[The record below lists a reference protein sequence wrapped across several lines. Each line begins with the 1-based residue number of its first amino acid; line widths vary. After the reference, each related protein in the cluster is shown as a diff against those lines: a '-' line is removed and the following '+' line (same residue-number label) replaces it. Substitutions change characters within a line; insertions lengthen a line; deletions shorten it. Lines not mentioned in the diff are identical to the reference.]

1 MNYHFE
7 ICTES
12 LNKKG
17 EELCGDKVE
26 IAKLDDC
33 IISVMSDGLGSGVKA
48 NILATLTSKIIMAML
63 KEGALLDEV
72 VETVVNTLPVCQER
86 DLAYST
92 FTIIKI
98 SISGEAYVVEFDN
111 PGILVLRKGNI
122 LPIEKKTRNI
132 CGKLIKESR
141 FQMQSGDICINFSD
155 GVVHAGVG
163 TSLNLGWQY
172 KHIVEFLKKSYNK
185 NMTAHSCTR
194 LLLAACENLYQGLP
208 GDDTTVVSCSIT
220 NPLPVHIMVGPPVDQ
235 EQDQKVVAK
244 LMSGEGKKIVCGG
257 TTSQIVSR
265 ITRSPLTAELNYVVS
280 HVPPIGKIKGID
292 LVTEGI
298 ITLGNTLQIVR
309 SFIDSNGKADIN
321 LDAQDGASKLAK
333 ILLQQCTKATF
344 LIGRA
349 LNPAHQNVELP
360 IDLNIKLRIVKDLI
374 IELRKLDKIVE
385 VEYY

>member
-1 MNYHFE
+1 MSYHFE
-7 ICTES
+7 ICAES

-63 KEGALLDEV
+63 KEGAKLDEV
-72 VETVVNTLPVCQER
+72 VETVVNTLPVCKER

-98 SISGEAYVVEFDN
+98 SNNGEAYVVEFDN
-111 PGILVLRKGNI
+111 PGILLLRKGNI
-122 LPIEKKTRNI
+122 LPIEKKIRDI
-132 CGKLIKESR
+132 CGKQIKESR
-141 FQMQSGDICINFSD
+141 FQVQSGDICVNFSD

-163 TSLNLGWQY
+163 RSLNLGWQY
-172 KHIVEFLKKSYNK
+172 KHIVEFLKKSYTK
-185 NMTAHSCTR
+185 DMTAHSCTN
-194 LLLAACENLYQGLP
+194 LLLAACENLYQGMP
-208 GDDTTVVSCSIT
+208 GDDTTVISCYVT
-220 NPLPVHIMVGPPVDQ
+220 KPLPVQIMVGPPVDQ
-235 EQDQKVVAK
+235 AQDQVVVAK
-244 LMSGEGKKIVCGG
+244 LMAGEGKKIVCGG

-265 ITRSPLTAELNYVVS
+265 AINSPLTADLNYIVKN
-280 HVPPIGKIKGID
+280 VPPAGKIKGID

-298 ITLGNTLQIVR
+298 ITLGQTLQIVR
-309 SFIDSNGKADIN
+309 NFNANDGQEAVN
-321 LDAQDGASKLAK
+321 LDAKDAASQLAK
-333 ILLQQCTKATF
+333 ILIKQCTKATF
-344 LIGRA
+344 YVGRA
-349 LNPAHQNVELP
+349 LNPAHQNVEMP

-374 IELRKLDKIVE
+374 RELKKLDKTIE